1 MINPA
6 VLLVIILV
14 QGWTESGELK
24 DSLLRKILESI
35 PGVVVIVPEYLE
47 STARGKFAKFKTHWQ
62 VEDYA
67 FEVQLSIS
75 KAKRKYP
82 DAQFLYLGHSLGG
95 VILRY
100 LHAEGRFSS
109 KDMILVGTPNKG
121 ITYRTVGGSFGVII
135 MPLLKVLAG
144 KKFCNV
150 PVLYQL
156 LEESEFLKELN
167 RYGIPKDATYISGT
181 QDKTVS
187 LWSSDPHNIGIFVEC
202 GHHLFPNE
210 GKLAESSAIPVIKE
224 IVVKRLEELKGTSL
238 K

>member
-1 MINPA
+1 LINPA

-47 STARGKFAKFKTHWQ
+47 GNAKGKFAKFKTHRQ
-62 VEDYA
+62 IEGYA
-67 FEVQLSIS
+67 FEVELLIGE
-75 KAKRKYP
+75 AKNKYP
-82 DAQFLYLGHSLGG
+82 NAQFLYVGHSLGG
-95 VILRY
+95 EILRY
-100 LHAEGRFSS
+100 LQAEGRFPS

-121 ITYRTVGGSFGVII
+121 ITYRTVGGSFGVIVLPI
-135 MPLLKVLAG
+135 LKVLAS
-144 KKFCNV
+144 KPLCNV

-156 LEESEFLKELN
+156 LEGSEFLEELN

-181 QDKTVS
+181 QDKTVP
-187 LWSSDPHNIGIFVEC
+187 LWSSDPHNIGVLVEC
-202 GHHLFPNE
+202 GHHLLPNE
-210 GKLAESSAIPVIKE
+210 GKLVDSSAIPIIEE
-224 IVVKRLEELKGTSL
+224 IVKTRLEELKGTSL